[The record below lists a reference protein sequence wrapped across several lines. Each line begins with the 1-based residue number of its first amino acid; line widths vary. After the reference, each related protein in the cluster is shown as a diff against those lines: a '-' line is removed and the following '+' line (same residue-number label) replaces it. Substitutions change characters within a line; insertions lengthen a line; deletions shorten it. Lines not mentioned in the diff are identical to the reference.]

1 MGFFKPAWM
10 TDNESKAQR
19 AITARGRRKAMSLAE
34 LDADEELA
42 RIARSDGDTYSY
54 SAKCKGS
61 PLWT

>member
-19 AITARGRRKAMSLAE
+19 AIAAVERLTDGRRKAMSLAE

-42 RIARSDGDTYSY
+42 RIALRWGHIQLQ
-54 SAKCKGS
+54 C
-61 PLWT
+61 